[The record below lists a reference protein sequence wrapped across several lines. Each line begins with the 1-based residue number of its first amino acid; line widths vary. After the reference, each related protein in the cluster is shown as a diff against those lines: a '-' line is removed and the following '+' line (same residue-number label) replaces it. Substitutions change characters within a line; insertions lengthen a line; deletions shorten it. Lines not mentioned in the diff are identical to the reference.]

1 MTTKDVEKLSAY
13 QGIGRRKSSVACVV
27 IPETTKNPGFYING
41 QPASNYLNAN
51 PTLLSKICA
60 PFELL
65 GIENTFHISATVHG
79 GGLTGQT
86 EAIQL
91 GLSRAIA
98 KQSEKFRL
106 TLRGEGLL
114 TRDSRRV
121 ERKKYGLKK
130 ARKAQQYSKR

>member
-1 MTTKDVEKLSAY
+1 M
-13 QGIGRRKSSVACVV
+13 
-27 IPETTKNPGFYING
+27 
-41 QPASNYLNAN
+41 
-51 PTLLSKICA
+51 SKICA